1 MAETIDGRDLAALQ
15 VHKVGSVVATGD
27 SWHPFDLIDG
37 AGVRVEPVAE
47 FLRDLQASGRSAGTA
62 RSYAMDLLR
71 WFRFLWSIEC
81 GWHWADRAVA
91 RDFCRWMMIAPR
103 LGQARRGLSA
113 AVRAHAETVLRSF
126 YQFHLEAG
134 TGPVVNPFPLARAGR
149 GRAHAHHDPMEP
161 FRNERSGR
169 YRPKLPKRLP
179 RNIPDDEFNSIFTK
193 LASHR
198 DRAMVAFYVSTGA
211 RASELLSV
219 TQDGVDP
226 GRQVITVMRKGSGAR
241 QDLPASIDAFIW
253 WRLYQTA
260 MGPLMPRG
268 EALPAWWTS
277 RAPVRPLTYHGVHR
291 MFERAAA
298 AAGSKATLH
307 ALRHTAAY
315 RMSEDPLVS
324 LTDVQFVLGHAQLST
339 TQIYVTP
346 RQEDV
351 VRRVL
356 AHHASRAQRAA
367 APPPPP
373 APGYDPTTLAVLFG
387 ESRR

>member
-1 MAETIDGRDLAALQ
+1 MIDGRDLSALRLRL
-15 VHKVGSVVATGD
+15 VGSVQSTGD
-27 SWHPFDLIDG
+27 RWHPFDLVDG
-37 AGVRVEPVAE
+37 DGVRVEPVAE
-47 FLRDLQASGRSAGTA
+47 FLRDLQAGGRSALTA

-71 WFRFLWSIEC
+71 WFRFLWSIDC
-81 GWHWADRAVA
+81 RWDRADRTVA
-91 RDFCRWMMIAPR
+91 RDFCRWMMVAPR
-103 LGQARRGLSA
+103 PGQSRRGLSA
-113 AVRAHAETVLRSF
+113 SVRAHAETVLRTF
-126 YQFHLEAG
+126 YQFHLEVG
-134 TGPVVNPFPLARAGR
+134 TGPVLNPFPLARSGR
-149 GRAHAHHDPMEP
+149 ARAHAHHNPMEP

-179 RNIPDDEFNSIFTK
+179 RNVPDEEFNEIFAK

-226 GRQVITVMRKGSGAR
+226 GRQVITVVRKGSGAR
-241 QDLPASIDAFIW
+241 QDLPASVDAFIW

-260 MGPLMPRG
+260 MGPLMPQG
-268 EALPAWWTS
+268 GTQPAWWTS
-277 RAPVRPLTYHGVHR
+277 RVPVRPLTYHGVHR
-291 MFERAAA
+291 MFERAAQ
-298 AAGSKATLH
+298 AAGSTATLH

-315 RMSEDPLVS
+315 RMTEDPLAS

-356 AHHASRAQRAA
+356 VHQASRAERAA

-373 APGYDPTTLAVLFG
+373 AAGYDPATLAVLFG
-387 ESRR
+387 EAHR